1 MPHHHHHVTT
11 NAPTQLDDIIDNNT
25 RFDTRFDENITKL
38 ENIIQRAVKV
48 HLTTLWVIIDY
59 LRTTG
64 NYFVLLPWRLF
75 Y

>member
-38 ENIIQRAVKV
+38 ENIIQRAVKRAFDNIV
-48 HLTTLWVIIDY
+48 GD
-59 LRTTG
+59 
-64 NYFVLLPWRLF
+64 N
-75 Y
+75 